1 MGLPNMKKYT
11 DEFQIESALGEGTR
25 IQMAVRLGPA

>member
-11 DEFQIESALGEGTR
+11 DEFELKSEVGKGTEVN
-25 IQMAVRLGPA
+25 MKVFLNK